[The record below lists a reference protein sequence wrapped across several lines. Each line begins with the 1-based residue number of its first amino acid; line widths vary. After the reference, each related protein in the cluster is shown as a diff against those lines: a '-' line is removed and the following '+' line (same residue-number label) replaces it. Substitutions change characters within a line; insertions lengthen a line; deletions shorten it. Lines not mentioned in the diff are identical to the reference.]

1 MYIDDIY
8 VVDMHILYYT
18 VICLMRV
25 QENARLPTMEKDI
38 YNIFLLS
45 SPAGSAKPFFLSTN
59 HIVRRNHDTTPRV
72 KSRRVSGALPL
83 GQADE
88 ETLSINGAPETLAPG
103 NHRIERQ
110 FFRTFLL

>member
-38 YNIFLLS
+38 YSSYRPRPGLRNLFFYPQTILS
-45 SPAGSAKPFFLSTN
+45 GG
-59 HIVRRNHDTTPRV
+59 TTTLPR
-72 KSRRVSGALPL
+72 G
-83 GQADE
+83 
-88 ETLSINGAPETLAPG
+88 
-103 NHRIERQ
+103 
-110 FFRTFLL
+110 